1 MKLMKL
7 FVAVVFAAMWNTS
20 YAQEEPKSTL
30 DQVMEKMEP
39 RNIGPAGMSGRV
51 TCIAV
56 HPDRPTTIYAGAAS
70 GGLWVS
76 ENNGQTWSPIF
87 ENEAVASVGAIA
99 IDPKH
104 PDIIYVGTGE

>member
-1 MKLMKL
+1 MKL
-7 FVAVVFAAMWNTS
+7 FATALLVAFSVSS
-20 YAQEEPKSTL
+20 YAQEEVKSTL
-30 DQVMEKMEP
+30 EQVMENMEP

-87 ENEAVASVGAIA
+87 ENEAVASVGAVA

-104 PDIIYVGTGE
+104 PDII

>member
-1 MKLMKL
+1 MNVLRTTL
-7 FVAVVFAAMWNTS
+7 ATLAITFSVGLS
-20 YAQEEPKSTL
+20 AQEEEKNPL
-30 DQVMEKMEP
+30 ELVMEEMAP

-70 GGLWVS
+70 GGLWRS
-76 ENNGQTWSPIF
+76 KNNGQSWEPLF
-87 ENEAVASVGAIA
+87 QNEAVASVGSIA

-104 PDIIYVGTGE
+104 PDLFRHR

>member
-1 MKLMKL
+1 MKLTKL

-30 DQVMEKMEP
+30 EQVMEKMEP

-56 HPDRPTTIYAGAAS
+56 HPTVQPLFTRERLVVVYG
-70 GGLWVS
+70 
-76 ENNGQTWSPIF
+76 
-87 ENEAVASVGAIA
+87 
-99 IDPKH
+99 
-104 PDIIYVGTGE
+104 